1 MFLEGFESLRNLK
14 IFVSVRA
21 PHDVEKVVKML
32 ENSVY
37 VKRLR
42 ARRNLLVDIRGK
54 DSVFIIHHTVV
65 SECFFRQLQAT
76 VSRPDLQWQ
85 TSVGRATTGDDGNST
100 ISKPDNKLLCN
111 T

>member
-1 MFLEGFESLRNLK
+1 MFLEEFESLRNLK

-42 ARRNLLVDIRGK
+42 ARRNLVVDIRGK
-54 DSVFIIHHTVV
+54 DSVFFSIHHTVV
-65 SECFFRQLQAT
+65 SEGFFRQRQAS

-100 ISKPDNKLLCN
+100 L
-111 T
+111 